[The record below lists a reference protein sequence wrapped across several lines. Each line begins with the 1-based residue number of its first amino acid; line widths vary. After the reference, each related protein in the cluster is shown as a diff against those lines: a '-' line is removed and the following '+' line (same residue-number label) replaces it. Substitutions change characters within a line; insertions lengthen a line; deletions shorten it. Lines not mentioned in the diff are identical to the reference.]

1 MMNKWRMF
9 DIDKKTNK
17 QHIRELSKRVDM
29 LETILTELTKE
40 LGYVITIEEFDTNY
54 VALKKIEKEASDE

>member
-54 VALKKIEKEASDE
+54 VALKKIEKEVSDE

>member
-1 MMNKWRMF
+1 MNKWRMF

>member
-1 MMNKWRMF
+1 
-9 DIDKKTNK
+9 
-17 QHIRELSKRVDM
+17 M

-54 VALKKIEKEASDE
+54 VALKKIEKEVSDE